1 MKDKFHL
8 ILNIFNER
16 KDRKNHLYRK
26 SKNLKI
32 ELKVIT
38 ISVIKIPIT
47 IMTEI
52 LKKQEEW

>member
-1 MKDKFHL
+1 MLFFNIYKNERQ
-8 ILNIFNER
+8 IPSNSGMIFNER

-38 ISVIKIPIT
+38 ISEIPIT
-47 IMTEI
+47 S
-52 LKKQEEW
+52 